1 MTTPTKRI
9 QVCMP
14 QHLVQ
19 GLDQLTADG
28 VDSSRSEA
36 VINSV
41 RRLVLEYEDDDPFK
55 KVILNSYLGKPVQR
69 SIDDLRGILDPQDIM
84 NGIRDAFGTDSI
96 DQIITEVRR

>member
-9 QVCMP
+9 QVRMP

-19 GLDQLTADG
+19 ELDQLTADG
-28 VDSSRSEA
+28 VYSSRSEA
-36 VINSV
+36 VIDSV
-41 RRLVLEYEDDDPFK
+41 RRLVLAYEGDDPFK
-55 KVILNSYLGKPVQR
+55 KVILNSYLSKPVQG

-84 NGIRDAFGTDSI
+84 NGIRDAFDTDSI